1 MAGKTGEMTASETKE
16 EPGKN
21 KSCINRETPAEQG
34 KNPAKRNKGSAGGLD
49 FFVRLCYDYG
59 K

>member
-1 MAGKTGEMTASETKE
+1 MTASETKE
-16 EPGKN
+16 ERGKN
-21 KSCINRETPAEQG
+21 ISRIIRENLARMG
-34 KNPAKRNKGSAGGLD
+34 KNPTKRNKGSVGGLD